1 MNIEFK
7 KNIKKF
13 GLNKRNDKILLAVSG
28 GVDSIVMANLFY
40 LEKFNIAIAHCN
52 FSLRG
57 KASDGDEFF
66 VEQFAKLRNIPFY
79 SIKFDTENFAREQKI
94 SIEMA
99 ARKLRYDWF
108 ENLRQQH
115 NYSKIAIAHN
125 KNDVVETFFLNLTR
139 GTGLKGLLGI
149 AEKTE
154 TIIRPV
160 LFASREQIL
169 NYASKH
175 NIDFRTDETNS
186 NTKFSRNRIRN
197 SIIPEFE
204 KINPSFLQTMMENIE
219 RLSQSYNALQSI
231 KNQVTDDF
239 ITNENNKIFIDII
252 KLQQAEN
259 ESLWLFEILQK
270 YNFGSERIA
279 DIYASLNGES
289 GKKFF
294 SPTHVLI
301 KDRNKLIIS
310 ELQTGEN
317 KPIEISENIEKI
329 GTPLHL
335 KIEKIENEN
344 IKIEKKKNIAF
355 LNFDKLKFPL
365 ILRKWQT
372 GDSFQPFGMCGKKK
386 LSDYFID
393 EKLSQFE
400 KDEQYVL
407 TSDKKIAWL
416 VNRRID
422 ERFKVDEN
430 CKVILKITFEQQ
442 PAN

>member
-1 MNIEFK
+1 MNIAFK

-13 GLNKRNDKILLAVSG
+13 GLNKSRDKILLAVSG

-40 LEKFNIAIAHCN
+40 SEKFNIAIAHCN

-57 KASDGDEFF
+57 KDSDDDAIF
-66 VEQFAKLRNIPFY
+66 VEQFAKSRNIPFH
-79 SIKFDTENFAREQKI
+79 SIKFDTENYARTQKI

-99 ARKLRYDWF
+99 ARTLRYDWF

-149 AEKTE
+149 TEKTD
-154 TIIRPV
+154 TIIRPL

-169 NYASKH
+169 KYANEH
-175 NIDFRTDETNS
+175 DIDFRTDKTNS
-186 NTKFSRNRIRN
+186 DTKFSRNRIRN
-197 SIIPEFE
+197 NILPEFE
-204 KINPSFLQTMMENIE
+204 KINPSFLQTMIENIE
-219 RLSQSYNALQSI
+219 RLSQYYKTLQSI
-231 KNQVTDDF
+231 KNKVANDIVYNTDD
-239 ITNENNKIFIDII
+239 KIFIDINT
-252 KLQQAEN
+252 LQQTEN
-259 ESLWLFEILQK
+259 EQLWLFEILQQ

-279 DIYASLNGES
+279 DIYTSLNGES

-301 KDRNKLIIS
+301 KNRSELIIS
-310 ELQTGEN
+310 ELQTNGDKYVEIGEN
-317 KPIEISENIEKI
+317 TDKIDSPI
-329 GTPLHL
+329 HL
-335 KIEKIENEN
+335 KIEKIENTN
-344 IKIEKKKNIAF
+344 IKIEKKSNIAF

-365 ILRKWQT
+365 ILRKWQA
-372 GDSFQPFGMCGKKK
+372 GDTFQPFGMCGKKK

-400 KDEQYVL
+400 KEEQYVL
-407 TSDKKIAWL
+407 TSDEKIVWL

-422 ERFKVDEN
+422 ERFKIDEE
-430 CKVILKITFEQQ
+430 CKMILKITFE
-442 PAN
+442 